1 MKVLIITNAFPNSVE
16 GTRGIFTYQIVKALQ
31 RKCQVKVVAPL
42 PWLPSFLR
50 NMAAGRY
57 PNSSVPLKEIIG
69 DITVYHPRYL
79 VIPKILGFFHSVF
92 LFFPLLKLVKKMNQ
106 HENFDLINAHWLFP
120 DGVAAVW
127 VGKMLKKPVVLT
139 GLGCDVNLYSTMLFR
154 RFQIVRALHQA
165 AGITVVSN
173 HMKRRIV
180 SLGIGGER
188 VAVIPN
194 GVDLKLF
201 DVMERERVRNS
212 LKLSGQS
219 RIVLTI
225 GTQDQVKGTKY
236 LIEAFDMLRKR
247 KMEHLLLILIGDGP
261 LRRSLISMSKEFGIC
276 ESVVFLG
283 KRPHDELPLWLNA
296 ADVFCLPSLREGYPN
311 VVLEALAC
319 GVPVAATDVGGIP
332 EMINDNGILS
342 PPGDSKTLCENLEF
356 CLSNRWDRNA
366 IRTTFGGFSWME
378 CARMYFETYLRVVKA
393 NRVSM
398 ESYAKK
404 NKTEE
409 GPG

>member
-1 MKVLIITNAFPNSVE
+1 MVENPPLLSDPMKVLIITNAFPNSIE
-16 GTRGIFTYQIVKALQ
+16 ETRGIFTYQIVKALQ
-31 RKCQVKVVAPL
+31 RKCHVEVVAPL
-42 PWLPSFLR
+42 PWLPPFLR
-50 NMAAGRY
+50 NMAAARY
-57 PNSSVPLKEIIG
+57 PHANVPVKETIG

-79 VIPKILGFFHSVF
+79 VIPKILGFFHAVF
-92 LFFPLLKLVKKMNQ
+92 LFFPLLKLVKKISK
-106 HENFDLINAHWLFP
+106 HENFELINAHWLFP

-139 GLGCDVNLYSTMLFR
+139 GLGCDVNLYSTMLLR
-154 RFQIVRALHQA
+154 RFQIIRALHQA

-173 HMKRRIV
+173 NMKRRIV

-194 GVDLKLF
+194 GVNLELF
-201 DVMERERVRNS
+201 DVMERKKARNS
-212 LKLSGQS
+212 LEFSSES

-225 GTQDQVKGTKY
+225 GSQDEVKGTKY
-236 LIEAFDMLRKR
+236 LIEAFDMLRTR
-247 KMEHLLLILIGDGP
+247 KIEPLLLILIGDGP
-261 LRRSLISMSKEFGIC
+261 LRRSLVTMSKELGIC

-283 KRPHDELPLWLNA
+283 KKPHRELPLWLNA

-342 PPGDSKTLCENLEF
+342 PPGDSKALCENLEF
-356 CLSNRWDRNA
+356 CLSNRWDRNE
-366 IRTTFGGFSWME
+366 IRRTFGGFSWME
-378 CARMYFETYLRVVKA
+378 CARMYFKSYLRVVKA
-393 NRVSM
+393 DRVSM
-398 ESYAKK
+398 ES
-404 NKTEE
+404 
-409 GPG
+409 